1 MEFLHNSTFGKIM
14 AVEKNLHVLGFR
26 HHYKYK
32 TRPLPK
38 GPSSDPT
45 ALNPQTDTYDHCL
58 PFSKSKDHLILDHG
72 KEQSQQLSL
81 APGPSADFS
90 DYLVLAAHRT
100 KRPNILRAFKP
111 YRGGWII
118 TN

>member
-14 AVEKNLHVLGFR
+14 AVEENLQFSAHATFGVDGC
-26 HHYKYK
+26 KAI
-32 TRPLPK
+32 TPCILPDAAK
-38 GPSSDPT
+38 Q
-45 ALNPQTDTYDHCL
+45 L
-58 PFSKSKDHLILDHG
+58 DHLILDHG

-81 APGPSADFS
+81 APGPDFS

-118 TN
+118 TNNHQ